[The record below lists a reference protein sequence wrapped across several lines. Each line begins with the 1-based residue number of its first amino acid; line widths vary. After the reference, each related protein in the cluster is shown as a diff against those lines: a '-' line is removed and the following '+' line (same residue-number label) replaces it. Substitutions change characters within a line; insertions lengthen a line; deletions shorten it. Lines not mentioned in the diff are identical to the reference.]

1 MKLHIAYDQR
11 GRILAAA
18 DQGAGQPAEM
28 PGLTVAEV
36 DVPPEFEKIELS
48 ELLPVVRVDIA
59 ERRLRRAD

>member
-48 ELLPVVRVDIA
+48 ELLPVA
-59 ERRLRRAD
+59 WT